1 MKIAHLI
8 SSQIF
13 AGIEQHVFELSSF
26 MSDVSDQVIICDES
40 IRHYMVG
47 MKTKSLNIGSR
58 YSPLNTYKLI
68 KFLNAHNISILH
80 CHGAKASFIGKGVK
94 IFSNIKIVSTIHGH
108 KKNNNSFASMD
119 AVIGVNKLLVK
130 DIPKGT
136 YIPNWFNP
144 SHDGKRSSRS
154 GSIIAIGRLEK
165 VKGFDQLIK
174 SWANIKENLEI
185 IGSGP
190 EEQQLTQLIHNLN
203 LADRIKIVTNCDYDS
218 IESKYKTASG
228 LIVSSHREGGPRVLL
243 EAINHES
250 PVLGSSV
257 GMIPD
262 LIPAECLSEPGNQ
275 ESLQALLEEMVPLLP
290 QLNMEGIK
298 AALVENY
305 SLTSA
310 AKKTEKIY
318 EALLKASS

>member
-1 MKIAHLI
+1 
-8 SSQIF
+8 
-13 AGIEQHVFELSSF
+13 
-26 MSDVSDQVIICDES
+26 
-40 IRHYMVG
+40 
-47 MKTKSLNIGSR
+47 
-58 YSPLNTYKLI
+58 
-68 KFLNAHNISILH
+68 LH

-108 KKNNNSFASMD
+108 KKNNGSFTRMD

-130 DIPKGT
+130 DIPKST

-154 GSIIAIGRLEK
+154 GPIIAIGRLEK

-174 SWANIKENLEI
+174 SWVNIKENLEI

-190 EEQQLTQLIHNLN
+190 EEQKLTLLIHDLN
-203 LADRIKIVTNCDYDS
+203 LADRIKIVANCDYNS

-243 EAINHES
+243 EAINHEI
-250 PVLGSSV
+250 PVLGSRV
-257 GMIPD
+257 GIIPD
-262 LIPAECLSEPGNQ
+262 LIPSECLSEPGNQ
-275 ESLQALLEEMVPLLP
+275 KSLQALLEEMVPLLP

-298 AALVENY
+298 KALVENY
-305 SLTSA
+305 SLMSA
-310 AKKTEKIY
+310 VKKTKEIY
-318 EALLKASS
+318 EALLKANS

>member
-47 MKTKSLNIGSR
+47 MQTKSLNIGSR

-94 IFSNIKIVSTIHGH
+94 IFSKIKIVSTIHGH

-119 AVIGVNKLLVK
+119 AVIGVNKLLLK

-144 SHDGKRSSRS
+144 SHEGKRSSRS

-190 EEQQLTQLIHNLN
+190 EEQQLTQLIHDLN

-243 EAINHES
+243 EAINHEI
-250 PVLGSSV
+250 PVL
-257 GMIPD
+257 
-262 LIPAECLSEPGNQ
+262 
-275 ESLQALLEEMVPLLP
+275 
-290 QLNMEGIK
+290 
-298 AALVENY
+298 
-305 SLTSA
+305 
-310 AKKTEKIY
+310 
-318 EALLKASS
+318 

>member
-1 MKIAHLI
+1 MLY
-8 SSQIF
+8 QI
-13 AGIEQHVFELSSF
+13 V
-26 MSDVSDQVIICDES
+26 
-40 IRHYMVG
+40 
-47 MKTKSLNIGSR
+47 
-58 YSPLNTYKLI
+58 KL
-68 KFLNAHNISILH
+68 L
-80 CHGAKASFIGKGVK
+80 
-94 IFSNIKIVSTIHGH
+94 T
-108 KKNNNSFASMD
+108 
-119 AVIGVNKLLVK
+119 VNKLLLK

-190 EEQQLTQLIHNLN
+190 EEQQLTQLIHDLN
-203 LADRIKIVTNCDYDS
+203 LADRIKIETNCDYDS

-243 EAINHES
+243 EAINHEI
-250 PVLGSSV
+250 PVLGSRV

>member
-1 MKIAHLI
+1 VKVAHLI

-13 AGIEQHVFELSSF
+13 AGIEQHVYELSSF
-26 MSDVSDQVIICDES
+26 MSDVSDQIIICDES

-47 MKTKSLNIGSR
+47 IKTKSLNIGSR

-68 KFLNAHNISILH
+68 KFLHAHNISILH

-94 IFSNIKIVSTIHGH
+94 IFSKIKIVSTIHGH
-108 KKNNNSFASMD
+108 KKNSGSFESMD

-130 DIPKGT
+130 DIPKGA

-174 SWANIKENLEI
+174 SWVNIRDNLEI

-190 EEQQLTQLIHNLN
+190 EAQKLTQLINDLN
-203 LADRIKIVTNCDYDS
+203 LADRIKILTNFDYNS

-243 EAINHES
+243 EAINHEI
-250 PVLGSSV
+250 PVLGSRV
-257 GMIPD
+257 GMMPD
-262 LIPAECLSEPGNQ
+262 LIPSECLSEPGSQ
-275 ESLQALLEEMVPLLP
+275 KSLQSLLEEMVPLLP

-305 SLTSA
+305 SLMSA
-310 AKKTEKIY
+310 AKKTKEIY
-318 EALLKASS
+318 EALLKANS